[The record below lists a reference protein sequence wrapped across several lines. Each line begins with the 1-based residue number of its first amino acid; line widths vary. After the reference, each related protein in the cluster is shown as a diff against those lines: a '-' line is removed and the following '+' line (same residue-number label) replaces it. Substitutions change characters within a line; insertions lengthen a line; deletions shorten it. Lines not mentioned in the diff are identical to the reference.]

1 MPFYAGF
8 DLGGTQLKYGLIDE
22 NLNIISQENVDTPE
36 KITDLT
42 ALIKICWEKL
52 KKEAGKPIETVGF
65 GFPGIFSTVKQKI
78 LQSPNYPGIDNFDL
92 LSALSEFI
100 KVPFIV
106 GNDAN
111 MAAFGEYKAGAGKGA
126 HSMILLTIGTGVGG
140 GVVLEGK
147 LWQGSGGFAGE
158 IGHIIV
164 NPEGEL
170 CNCGSRGCLETEG
183 SAPKIIRNYQELKPT
198 KENLS
203 AKDIAMRA
211 KQGDKAAT
219 EAFTRAGRFLGI
231 GIGTAI
237 NLFNPEK
244 VVLGGGVMKAGD
256 LLLAP
261 TISEARK
268 RSFKGSFDCCSIVPA
283 SLGNKAGFIGAAC
296 WARERLISL

>member
-8 DLGGTQLKYGLIDE
+8 DLGGTQLKYGLINEDMD
-22 NLNIISQENVDTPE
+22 IIFHESVDTPE
-36 KITDLT
+36 NIIDLI
-42 ALIKICWEKL
+42 ALIKICWENL
-52 KKEAGKPIETVGF
+52 KKGADKPVASVGF

-158 IGHIIV
+158 IGHVIV
-164 NPEGEL
+164 NPEGRRTL
-170 CNCGSRGCLETEG
+170 
-183 SAPKIIRNYQELKPT
+183 
-198 KENLS
+198 
-203 AKDIAMRA
+203 
-211 KQGDKAAT
+211 
-219 EAFTRAGRFLGI
+219 
-231 GIGTAI
+231 
-237 NLFNPEK
+237 
-244 VVLGGGVMKAGD
+244 
-256 LLLAP
+256 
-261 TISEARK
+261 
-268 RSFKGSFDCCSIVPA
+268 
-283 SLGNKAGFIGAAC
+283 
-296 WARERLISL
+296 

>member
-65 GFPGIFSTVKQKI
+65 GFPGIFSTCKQKI
-78 LQSPNYPGIDNFDL
+78 LQSPNYPSIDNFDL

-158 IGHIIV
+158 IGHVIV

-183 SAPKIIRNYQELKPT
+183 SAPKIVKNYQELKPT

-219 EAFTRAGRFLGI
+219 KAFARAGRFLGI

-237 NLFNPEK
+237 NLLNPEK

-261 TISEARK
+261 TINEARK
-268 RSFKGSFDCCSIVPA
+268 RSFKGSFECCSIVPA
-283 SLGNKAGFIGAAC
+283 VLGNKAGFLGSAC
-296 WARERLISL
+296 WARERLIS